1 MIWIQVI
8 GKRIFGKYIIGET
21 NYDSKIQGYPH
32 HFGGSGRKYAEAL
45 SERLTKISI
54 EERYP
59 IRATI
64 IISLRLTISTCAK
77 SLN

>member
-1 MIWIQVI
+1 MIQRYMDISI
-8 GKRIFGKYIIGET
+8 IYRDNKR
-21 NYDSKIQGYPH
+21 
-32 HFGGSGRKYAEAL
+32 RYAEAS
-45 SERLTKISI
+45 SERRTKISI